1 LQVRS
6 RHLPRLRFGFLVSS
20 KRRGFAHAR
29 EDAAD
34 EMATK
39 LAVVF
44 YSDAKDALLKSV
56 AD

>member
-1 LQVRS
+1 VGSERMRPS
-6 RHLPRLRFGFLVSS
+6 
-20 KRRGFAHAR
+20 
-29 EDAAD
+29 AD